1 MTTEPI
7 GEPIPTTELESD
19 EPAGDDDAVLD
30 MAAMRKIRREA
41 AGLRKRVHEL
51 EADNERLITQQ
62 AAAERREIER
72 QAAEVLVDPQD
83 IWLHTSAEEQ
93 QAFVDSEFHEI
104 SRDRV
109 VDAAR
114 ALAESK
120 PHLARPVVT
129 PPPTQQPVEGLRPGA
144 SPEQTK
150 PAATWFGAIRGS

>member
-1 MTTEPI
+1 MTEPV
-7 GEPIPTTELESD
+7 GTPIPEPTTELEPADDS
-19 EPAGDDDAVLD
+19 EPMTLGEA
-30 MAAMRKIRREA
+30 RKLRREH
-41 AGLRKRVHEL
+41 AGLRSRLKAA

-72 QAAEVLVDPQD
+72 EAASVLVDPQD

-144 SPEQTK
+144 SPEQPK